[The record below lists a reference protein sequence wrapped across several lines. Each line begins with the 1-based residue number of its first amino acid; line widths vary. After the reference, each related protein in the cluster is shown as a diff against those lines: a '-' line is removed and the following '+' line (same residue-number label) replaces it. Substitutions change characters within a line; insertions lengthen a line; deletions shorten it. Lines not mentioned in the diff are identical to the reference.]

1 MSIAWLWLRAHRWP
15 VLVLTSC
22 LIAVAGLVLG
32 GRHVPIPSLGEVRR
46 LSVPLSQL
54 LPLLLACAV
63 GLHTKAPTTV
73 FRVVPRSPVPQ
84 RTALVMTFLVTVTVA
99 CLPLP
104 DNEAALRNL
113 AGLTGMALATAAV
126 AGATRSWTL
135 PLFYLMACLLFGSRL
150 RHTAEG
156 GIGTQWWAFATAKA
170 GDPGA
175 LGVALLC
182 CATGFLL
189 FVLRGPRDEAASHN

>member
-1 MSIAWLWLRAHRWP
+1 MTIAWLWLRAHRWP
-15 VLVLTSC
+15 VLVMTSC
-22 LIAVAGLVLG
+22 LIAVTGLVLG

-63 GLHTKAPTTV
+63 GVHTKEHTTV

-84 RTALVMTFLVTVTVA
+84 RIAVVATFLATVTIA
-99 CLPLP
+99 CLLLP
-104 DNEAALRNL
+104 DNQAALRNL

-126 AGATRSWTL
+126 AGATRSWIL
-135 PLFYLMACLLFGSRL
+135 PLFYLMSCLLFGTRL
-150 RHTAEG
+150 RHTVEG
-156 GIGTQWWAFATAKA
+156 GIGTQWWAFATADA
-170 GDPGA
+170 GDRGA
-175 LGVALLC
+175 LVVALFC

-189 FVLRGPRDEAASHN
+189 FVLRGPHDEATPHN